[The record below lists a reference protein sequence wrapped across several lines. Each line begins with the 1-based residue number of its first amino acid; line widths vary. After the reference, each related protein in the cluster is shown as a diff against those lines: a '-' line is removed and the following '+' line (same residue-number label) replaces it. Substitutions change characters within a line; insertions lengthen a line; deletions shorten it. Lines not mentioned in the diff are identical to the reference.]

1 MIQLDSFLKEY
12 RMALKETF
20 GDRVWFLGLQ
30 GSYARGE
37 AGKHSDLDLVLIL
50 DQLDA
55 ADVAQYSAMLDKLP
69 HRKLMCGFLSGRRE
83 LLRWEPSDL
92 FQFYHDTKPL
102 EGSLDDL
109 IPLLDRNAVDRAIK
123 IGVCGIYHGCV
134 HNMVHDKSDEILR
147 GLYKS
152 AAFVLQ
158 AAAYRTTG
166 RFFSRQADLLPELF
180 DLDRSIL
187 ETALALK
194 QGAAVDFTP
203 MSEELFTWA
212 QKRI

>member
-1 MIQLDSFLKEY
+1 
-12 RMALKETF
+12 MALKETF

-37 AGKHSDLDLVLIL
+37 AGKHSDLDIVLIL

-109 IPLLDRNAVDRAIK
+109 IPLLDRNAVNRAIK
-123 IGVCGIYHGCV
+123 IGACGIYHGCV

-158 AAAYRTTG
+158 AAAYRTIG

-203 MSEELFTWA
+203 MSEGLFAWA
-212 QKRI
+212 QNRI

>member
-1 MIQLDSFLKEY
+1 MVDISLWLESFLT
-12 RMALKETF
+12 ALDAAF
-20 GDRVWFLGLQ
+20 ADRVFFVGLQ
-30 GSYARGE
+30 GSYARSE
-37 AGKHSDLDLVLIL
+37 AVPTSDIDVVVIL
-50 DQLDA
+50 DRLDA

-69 HRKLMCGFLSGRRE
+69 HRNLMCGFLSGRRE

-123 IGVCGIYHGCV
+123 IGACGIYHGCV

-166 RFFSRQADLLPELF
+166 RFISRQADLLPELF

-203 MSEELFTWA
+203 MSEELFAWA
-212 QKRI
+212 QNRI